1 MFFADTHTH
10 TKFSSDSE
18 ANPLKMLAAAKAA
31 GLSALCFT
39 DHMDLDFPGDDTL
52 FVFDTKEYF
61 KELLPL
67 KAQTSADK
75 SMPEL
80 LLGIELGLRPGRP
93 DLREQMDAL
102 LSAHSFDFV
111 IGSTHVVDEL
121 DPYYQEYWDLPGD
134 RLLRYFED
142 IRTNVAEHANFDSL
156 GHLDYIIR
164 YLPDSVSLVKDYTVR
179 DYADLI
185 EETLRT
191 LISRGQALEIN
202 TAGLRKGLSFP
213 HPKEEI
219 LLRYKE
225 LGGELLTLGSDAH
238 TPADVGADII
248 RCAGLLKDLGFQ
260 YYAVYKERKPMM
272 VKL

>member
-1 MFFADTHTH
+1 MYLADTHTH
-10 TKFSSDSE
+10 TKFSTDSKAE
-18 ANPLKMLAAAKAA
+18 PHKMLSAGKAA

-52 FVFDTKEYF
+52 FVFDTAEF
-61 KELLPL
+61 FTELLPL
-67 KAQTSADK
+67 KEFTEADK

-80 LLGIELGLRPGRP
+80 LLGIELGLRPNRP
-93 DLREQMDAL
+93 DLRDRMDSLLAEQPY
-102 LSAHSFDFV
+102 DFV
-111 IGSTHVVDEL
+111 LGSTPVIDEL
-121 DPYYQEYWDLPGD
+121 DPYYQEYWELPGD

-142 IRTNVAEHANFDSL
+142 IRTNVAEHTNFDSL

-164 YLPDSVSLVKDYTVR
+164 YLPDFVSPMKDYAVR
-179 DYADLI
+179 DYMDLI

-191 LISRGQALEIN
+191 LIFRGQALEVN

-213 HPKEEI
+213 HPKKEI

-238 TPADVGADII
+238 SPAEVGADIKY
-248 RCAGLLKDLGFQ
+248 CAELLKELGFR
-260 YYAVYKERKPMM
+260 YYAVYKERKPNMI
-272 VKL
+272 KL